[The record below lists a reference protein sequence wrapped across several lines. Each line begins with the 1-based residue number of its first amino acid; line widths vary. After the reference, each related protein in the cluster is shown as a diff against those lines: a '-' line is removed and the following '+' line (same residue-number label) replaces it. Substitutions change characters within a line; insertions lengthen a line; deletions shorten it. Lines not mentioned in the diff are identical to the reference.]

1 MGHVVFVH
9 FVKKI
14 IDCVIE
20 SDGSNVWLINSKET
34 CLATLKCWA
43 FF

>member
-9 FVKKI
+9 FVKKM

-20 SDGSNVWLINSKET
+20 SDGSNV
-34 CLATLKCWA
+34 
-43 FF
+43 

>member
-20 SDGSNVWLINSKET
+20 SDGSNV
-34 CLATLKCWA
+34 
-43 FF
+43 